1 MEKSIVSTET
11 MVSLKGVIKHFGPI
25 TALRGIDLELKRG
38 CCLGIFGPNG
48 AGKTTLLSILATL
61 ARPSAGTVRIAG
73 YDVVKEGE
81 KVRPL
86 LGVLSHRTFL
96 YGHLTAYENLQ
107 FYGRMFGLKTLAERI
122 TEVLQ
127 VVDLVTYAHQLVRTY
142 SRGMQQRLAIAR
154 TILHHPQLLLLDE
167 PYTALDTHA
176 VSRLHDLIGHLHAE
190 SCTIVMITHD
200 LHRGLDV
207 CDEIAI
213 QCRGKIV
220 YRGLSLGTDIQE
232 FEKLYSA
239 YVR

>member
-1 MEKSIVSTET
+1 
-11 MVSLKGVIKHFGPI
+11 MVHLKGVIKYFGTI

-48 AGKTTLLSILATL
+48 AGKTTLLRILATL
-61 ARPSAGTVRIAG
+61 VRPSSGTVRIAG
-73 YDVVKEGE
+73 YDAVKEGE
-81 KVRPL
+81 KIRPL

-107 FYGRMFGLKTLAERI
+107 FYGRMFGLKKLAERI

-127 VVDLVTYAHQLVRTY
+127 VVDLETYAHQLVRTY

-154 TILHHPQLLLLDE
+154 AILHYPTLLLLDE
-167 PYTALDTHA
+167 PYTGLDKNA
-176 VSRLHDLIGHLHAE
+176 VSRFHTLIEYLHAD
-190 SCTIVMITHD
+190 SCTIIMSTHD
-200 LHRGLDV
+200 LHHGLDI

-220 YRGLSLGTDIQE
+220 YRGLSLETDVQK
-232 FEKLYSA
+232 FEQLYSA
-239 YVR
+239 YVG

>member
-1 MEKSIVSTET
+1 
-11 MVSLKGVIKHFGPI
+11 MVHLKGVTKHFGTI

-48 AGKTTLLSILATL
+48 AGKTTLLRILATL
-61 ARPSAGTVRIAG
+61 ARPSAGTVHIAG
-73 YDVVKEGE
+73 YDAVKEGA

-107 FYGRMFGLKTLAERI
+107 FYGRLFGLKQRAERI

-127 VVDLVTYAHQLVRTY
+127 TVDLVTYAHQLVRTY

-154 TILHHPQLLLLDE
+154 AILHYPKLLLLDE
-167 PYTALDTHA
+167 PYTGLDQHA
-176 VSRLHDLIGHLHAE
+176 VSRLHDLLVHLHAA
-190 SCTIVMITHD
+190 SCTIILSTHD
-200 LHRGLDV
+200 LHRGLDLY
-207 CDEIAI
+207 DEIAI

-220 YRGLSLGTDIQE
+220 YRGRAGGSDGHA
-232 FEKLYSA
+232 FEQLYSA
-239 YVR
+239 YVG

>member
-1 MEKSIVSTET
+1 MSTET
-11 MVSLKGVIKHFGPI
+11 MVYLKGVIKHFGTI
-25 TALRGIDLELKRG
+25 TALRGIDLELKHG

-48 AGKTTLLSILATL
+48 AGKTTLLRILATL
-61 ARPSAGTVRIAG
+61 TRPSAGTVCIAG
-73 YDVVKEGE
+73 RDAVREAE

-96 YGHLTAYENLQ
+96 YGHLTARENLQ
-107 FYGRMFGLKTLAERI
+107 FYGRLFGVKKLPERI

-127 VVDLVTYAHQLVRTY
+127 AVDLVTYTHQLVRTY

-154 TILHHPQLLLLDE
+154 TILHYPKLLLLDE
-167 PYTALDTHA
+167 PYTGLDKHA
-176 VSRLHDLIGHLHAE
+176 VSRLHDLIVHLHAE
-190 SCTIVMITHD
+190 SCTIIMSTHD

-220 YRGLSLGTDIQE
+220 YRGLSLGTDVQA
-232 FEKLYSA
+232 FEQLYSA
-239 YVR
+239 YVG

>member
-1 MEKSIVSTET
+1 
-11 MVSLKGVIKHFGPI
+11 MVHLKGVIKYFGTI

-48 AGKTTLLSILATL
+48 AGKTTLLRILATL
-61 ARPSAGTVRIAG
+61 VRPSSGTVRIAG
-73 YDVVKEGE
+73 YDAVKEGE
-81 KVRPL
+81 KIRPL

-107 FYGRMFGLKTLAERI
+107 FYGRMFGLKKLAERI

-127 VVDLVTYAHQLVRTY
+127 VVDLATYAHQLVRTY

-154 TILHHPQLLLLDE
+154 AILHYPKLLLLDE
-167 PYTALDTHA
+167 PYTGLDKNAVGRFHAL
-176 VSRLHDLIGHLHAE
+176 IECLHAN
-190 SCTIVMITHD
+190 SCTVIMSTHD
-200 LHRGLDV
+200 LHHGLDI

-220 YRGLSLGTDIQE
+220 YRGLSLETDVQK
-232 FEKLYSA
+232 FEQLYSA
-239 YVR
+239 YVG

>member
-1 MEKSIVSTET
+1 MSTET
-11 MVSLKGVIKHFGPI
+11 MVCLKDVMKHFGTI

-48 AGKTTLLSILATL
+48 AGKTTLLRILSTL

-73 YDVVKEGE
+73 YDAVQEAE

-107 FYGRMFGLKTLAERI
+107 FYGRLFGLKKLAERI

-154 TILHHPQLLLLDE
+154 AILHYPKLLLLDE
-167 PYTALDTHA
+167 PYNGLDKHA
-176 VSRLHDLIGHLHAE
+176 VNRLHDLIVYLHAE
-190 SCTIVMITHD
+190 SCTIIMSTHD
-200 LHRGLDV
+200 VHRGLDI

-220 YRGLSLGTDIQE
+220 YRSLSLGTDVQE
-232 FEKLYSA
+232 FEQLYSA
-239 YVR
+239 YVG